1 MRIVLFLIVVTALMF
16 FHIARWISPPSS
28 RNAGQWTESAD
39 PPAIE
44 QTGTHGNPATTD

>member
-16 FHIARWISPPSS
+16 IHIARWITPPSS
-28 RNAGQWTESAD
+28 QNAGHWTESAD

-44 QTGTHGNPATTD
+44 QTGISGPAITD